1 MIRAS
6 GEWRLSPTRW
16 GFDMRD
22 LSTLARQLLDP
33 ECAPSWPEVN
43 DVRPTA
49 SELTQFCVDGV
60 CRAIDGCYPV
70 PAEGRCIHGYP
81 SWLLYLG
88 LV

>member
-1 MIRAS
+1 
-6 GEWRLSPTRW
+6 
-16 GFDMRD
+16 MRD
-22 LSTLARQLLDP
+22 LSTLARHLLDP
-33 ECAPSWPEVN
+33 DCAPTWPEAT
-43 DVRPTA
+43 DVRPSA
-49 SELTQFCVDGV
+49 AELTQFCVDGV